1 MAITK
6 RPQAKKGTRRVP
18 VPTATP
24 TKVKVSIKEPGTL
37 QKIFT
42 WELPAGVSKVGPD
55 RLAVKIERALTKKKR
70 ARRATP
76 GDLGE

>member
-6 RPQAKKGTRRVP
+6 RPQARKGKKRVP

-24 TKVKVSIKEPGTL
+24 TVVKVSIKKKGAL
-37 QKIFT
+37 QKIFSYT
-42 WELPAGVSKVGPD
+42 LPVSPGPD
-55 RLAVKIERALTKKKR
+55 ALAVKIERALTKKKR

>member
-6 RPQAKKGTRRVP
+6 RPQARKGKKRVP

-42 WELPAGVSKVGPD
+42 WELPKAPGPD
-55 RLAVKIERALTKKKR
+55 ALAVKIERAIYKKKR

>member
-6 RPQAKKGTRRVP
+6 RPQAKKGTKRVP

-24 TKVKVSIKEPGTL
+24 TTVKVSIKEKGAL
-37 QKIFT
+37 QKIFNYT
-42 WELPAGVSKVGPD
+42 LPESPGPD
-55 RLAVKIERALTKKKR
+55 ALAVKIERALTKKKR